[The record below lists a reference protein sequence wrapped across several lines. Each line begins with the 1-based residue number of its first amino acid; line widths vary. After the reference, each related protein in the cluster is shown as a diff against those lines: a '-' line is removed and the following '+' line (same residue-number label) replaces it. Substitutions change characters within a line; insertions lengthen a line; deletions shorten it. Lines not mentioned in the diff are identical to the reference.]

1 MSDKTDKTLLSF
13 LKDRPIAYHPI
24 LAKKLKSVKAAV
36 FLSQL
41 LYWYDKGKS
50 PDGWIYKNALDFY
63 EETGLSRE
71 EQETARKKLLEKNL
85 IEHELRGVPAT
96 SNYRV
101 LEQNYIDFL
110 TESDNQIGEKIQSS
124 LDKTP
129 KLDWRKTPNLIGEKL
144 QTRLAKTPKLDG
156 RKTPNYPIDYTE
168 ITTEITTENTS
179 LHDGGFD
186 DALNVLLAFDFGA
199 GFKPIQKTGAKK
211 AIEAYSGKIPVF
223 EFVGLW
229 RDWVEADGNFEGIKN
244 PAGYLLSKISA
255 GELPPEPEPEETAA
269 PVITGP
275 LAAPRSE
282 KTETQIKAGQLWDEI
297 REAMPQYKKLF
308 TSANAIDLLDD
319 RLTVQFANEQDRQM
333 IIGRSNGRVREMA
346 TSLCG
351 RPVEVV
357 FEGAAQ

>member
-41 LYWYDKGKS
+41 LYWCDKGKS

-110 TESDNQIGEKIQSS
+110 NESDNQIGEKIQSS

-129 KLDWRKTPNLIGEKL
+129 KLDCIKTPNLIGENS
-144 QTRLAKTPKLDG
+144 KTGLDKNPKLDG
-156 RKTPNYPIDYTE
+156 IKPPNYSIDYTE
-168 ITTEITTENTS
+168 ITTQTTAKNTS

-186 DALNVLLAFDFGA
+186 DALNVLLNFDFGP
-199 GFKPIQKTGAKK
+199 GYKRIQKTGTKK
-211 AIEAYSGKIPVF
+211 AIEFYSGSVPVF
-223 EFVGLW
+223 EFVCLW
-229 RDWVEADGNFEGIKN
+229 RNWFEAGGKFPEEVEN
-244 PAGYLLSKISA
+244 PAGYLLSKIRA

-269 PVITGP
+269 PEPVGP
-275 LAAPRSE
+275 LTLPRPVE
-282 KTETQIKAGQLWDEI
+282 TEADRFWGEI
-297 REAMPQYKKLF
+297 TEAMPQYKHLF
-308 TSANAIDLLDD
+308 TSAKGISFEDD
-319 RLTVQFANEQDRQM
+319 RLTVEVVNEQDRQM
-333 IIGRSNGRVREMA
+333 IIHRLNGRVEEAA
-346 TSLCG
+346 TSLYG
-351 RPVEVV
+351 GPVEVV
-357 FEGAAQ
+357 FPEVVHD